1 MVTPPE
7 GWEEVEAT
15 PFLFEYNKGM
25 SAIWV
30 QEMEEQFD
38 IDDPDGYIETMI
50 NSYAGAYPG
59 AEFSSVESLKV
70 ADCDSRKF
78 SYTTTSASSSGQP
91 FTFVAVYIFRG
102 GAVYRVEGR
111 ALEAEFDAFL
121 PVFEAFINSL
131 RFE

>member
-1 MVTPPE
+1 MVVVTPPE
-7 GWEEVEAT
+7 GWEEGEAT

-70 ADCDSRKF
+70 AGCDSRKF
-78 SYTTTSASSSGQP
+78 SYTTTSGLVIRAAIYVCGCLYFP
-91 FTFVAVYIFRG
+91 
-102 GAVYRVEGR
+102 GR
-111 ALEAEFDAFL
+111 RPLQG
-121 PVFEAFINSL
+121 
-131 RFE
+131 